1 MRTGLLRAAAVALG
15 TGTALAALGAPA
27 TAAAPI
33 ERAHFHD
40 VGSDTWPCWFE
51 LPDPSL
57 PEEEWPDPDFVLTY
71 DYDVTVATTFQQVG
85 RSGAPGFHDRVR
97 GVESWTLEGDP
108 TTTADDH
115 VLVHEFSTNLR
126 DALVEVEST
135 GPDGTL
141 LITFSG
147 AGNDTFWLDGVRYR
161 DPGHVVAQFRVHHMG
176 TLDDPSDDEGF
187 EFVGVLK
194 ESTGL
199 NEAIDIDPCG
209 SLGEL
214 AGF

>member
-1 MRTGLLRAAAVALG
+1 MRTALLRAAAVALG
-15 TGTALAALGAPA
+15 TGALLAALVVPA
-27 TAAAPI
+27 DAAAPI

-40 VGSDTWPCWFE
+40 VGSGEEWGCWLE
-51 LPDPSL
+51 EPDPSL
-57 PEEEWPDPDFVLTY
+57 PEEEWPDPDYVLDY
-71 DYDVTVATTFQQVG
+71 SYDVTGAATIQQVG
-85 RSGAPGFHDRVR
+85 RSGAPGFHDRVH
-97 GVESWTLEGDP
+97 GVETWTLDG
-108 TTTADDH
+108 H
-115 VLVHEFSTNLR
+115 VLVHELSANLR

-147 AGNDTFWLDGVRYR
+147 AGNDTWWLDGVRYR
-161 DPGHVVAQFRVHHMG
+161 DPGHVVVQFRVHHMG
-176 TLDDPSDDEGF
+176 TIDNPFDDQAF

-199 NEAIDIDPCG
+199 NEAMGIDPCA